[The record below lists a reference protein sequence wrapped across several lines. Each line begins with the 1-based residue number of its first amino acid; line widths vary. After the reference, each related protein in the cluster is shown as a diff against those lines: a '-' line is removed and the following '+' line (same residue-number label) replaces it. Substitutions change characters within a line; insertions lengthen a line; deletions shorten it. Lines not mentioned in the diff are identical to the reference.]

1 MVEEMMI
8 RHHHRR
14 LSTGHE
20 DDTDSHRRQH
30 CLHHKGRH
38 SLRTKKWRIRL
49 LFWYF
54 MSSCSITISR
64 FRPIHIAVF
73 VAVGAQQEV
82 DDQRR
87 RQQQQQQQQHTH
99 HDDEIENSF
108 FDSIS
113 VDPSCTNNNNNSN
126 GDDDCYGPPTT
137 TIEETTET
145 TIETTILDASCFKG
159 GDDIPEEDDEDDNN
173 NNNETDQRRQKDQRR
188 EQQCTPKEVV
198 EEKTIRVDKHWGKDP
213 EVLKMRDQLLEQSK
227 KSMDD
232 SRPPILLLPG
242 LASTRLVAWKFKKC
256 LGALSSD
263 IKVQD
268 NVWLNI
274 NLVIRM
280 GSSIDVDCMKQ
291 CLELGR
297 NQTDTDDWDVGCKL
311 RPDEGLD
318 AIASL
323 SPAGTLLPSSH
334 TYSHR
339 RVCVCV
345 CVCVCKRVN
354 CRNLVLIS
362 FFLSFF
368 LFLGAFSGI
377 GADLLVGGT
386 NTVYA
391 WLIQWLSDNL
401 GYDVTNIVGLP
412 YDWRLSPD
420 KMERRD
426 GFLSMM
432 RRKIEATV
440 ASNKQPAI
448 MVARKS

>member
-8 RHHHRR
+8 RHHR
-14 LSTGHE
+14 LSTRHDD
-20 DDTDSHRRQH
+20 DDTDIQHDNHRHQH
-30 CLHHKGRH
+30 YFRLKRRH
-38 SLRTKKWRIRL
+38 SLHTKKWRIRFL
-49 LFWYF
+49 SWYF
-54 MSSCSITISR
+54 MFCYSSITISR
-64 FRPIHIAVF
+64 FRPTNSVVF
-73 VAVGAQQEV
+73 VVVGAQEV
-82 DDQRR
+82 DSQR
-87 RQQQQQQQQHTH
+87 RQQQEHTH

-113 VDPSCTNNNNNSN
+113 VDPSCTNNNSSE

-173 NNNETDQRRQKDQRR
+173 ETDRRQQKYQQQ
-188 EQQCTPKEVV
+188 EQQQCIPKEVV
-198 EEKTIRVDKHWGKDP
+198 EERTIRVDKHWGKDP

-323 SPAGTLLPSSH
+323 SPAGT
-334 TYSHR
+334 YSP
-339 RVCVCV
+339 VVP
-345 CVCVCKRVN
+345 
-354 CRNLVLIS
+354 I
-362 FFLSFF
+362 
-368 LFLGAFSGI
+368 
-377 GADLLVGGT
+377 
-386 NTVYA
+386 
-391 WLIQWLSDNL
+391 
-401 GYDVTNIVGLP
+401 P
-412 YDWRLSPD
+412 MRLSLLD
-420 KMERRD
+420 
-426 GFLSMM
+426 
-432 RRKIEATV
+432 
-440 ASNKQPAI
+440 
-448 MVARKS
+448 